1 MTIWVLE
8 HEAEALR
15 RTSRTIDELAEHISG
30 ADSVEKQLAVRDS
43 MERKADVLEETV
55 KLLRETFPDML

>member
-15 RTSRTIDELAEHISG
+15 RISRTIDELAEHISG
-30 ADSVEKQLAVRDS
+30 ADQVEKQLAVRDS

-55 KLLRETFPDML
+55 RLLRNTFPDML